1 MKTDKLDYTLPDE
14 LIAQEPTPKRSE
26 SRLLVLDRD
35 AGTLTED
42 VFSGIGKYFES
53 GDCLALNDTR
63 VIRARLK
70 AQKLTGGKLEIF
82 LLREL
87 GLGEWEALVRPSSRT
102 KSGSKVVIGESVNAT
117 ILEPT
122 QAGRRRIVF
131 EDSDVLSILQSNGEI
146 PLPPYIQRKAK
157 ESVDTERYQ
166 TVYARAYGAV
176 AAPTAGLH
184 FTKGLLAELKEKGL
198 STITLTLHVGYGT
211 FKPIQVDKIDAHVV
225 DPEDFV
231 FTKESASALNEVRKN
246 GNRVISVGTTSTR
259 VLETQYI
266 DGEYRTGAG
275 LTQCYIYPPYSFHGV
290 DTLITNFHL
299 PKSSL
304 LALVYAFGGTELV
317 REAYAYAVEN
327 KFRFYSYGDAMLIL

>member
-1 MKTDKLDYTLPDE
+1 MKTEELNYTLPDD
-14 LIAQEPTPKRSE
+14 LIAQEPAPNRAE
-26 SRLLVLDRD
+26 SRLLVLNRD
-35 AGTLTED
+35 TGTIKED
-42 VFSGIGKYFES
+42 IFGNIGEYFES
-53 GDCLALNDTR
+53 GDCLTLNDTR

-70 AQKLTGGKLEIF
+70 AQKSTGGKLEIF

-102 KSGSKVVIGESVNAT
+102 KPGSKVVIGDSVNAT
-117 ILEPT
+117 ILEQT

-131 EDSDVLSILQSNGEI
+131 EDNDVLSVLQANGEI

-157 ESVDTERYQ
+157 EGLDTERYQ

-184 FTKGLLAELKEKGL
+184 FTKELLSNLEEQGLAR
-198 STITLTLHVGYGT
+198 TTLTLHVGYGT
-211 FKPIQVDKIDAHVV
+211 FKPIQVDDVEAHAV

-231 FTKESASALNEVRKN
+231 FTKESAAVLNDTRAN
-246 GNRVISVGTTSTR
+246 GKKVISVGTTATR
-259 VLETQYI
+259 VLESQHSEGRYQ
-266 DGEYRTGAG
+266 TGAG
-275 LTQCYIYPPYSFHGV
+275 LTDCYIYPPHEFSGV
-290 DTLITNFHL
+290 DALVTNFHL

-304 LALVYAFGGTELV
+304 LALVYAFGGTDFV
-317 REAYAYAVEN
+317 REAYAYAIDK